1 MEKQKKNPSNES
13 LFVSICRFDR
23 VYQRWIIKYHK
34 DGIKKNVKKP
44 DVEFSEANKTTTKT
58 KNEKR
63 KRTHSQMSKK
73 IIDYCQSSNPNQLIM
88 YVSMAIILDIT
99 NSGILFSCLKKIK
112 NQTHEIELM
121 VVFSFLVSC
130 KS

>member
-1 MEKQKKNPSNES
+1 MNIGRDGKTKKNPSNES

-63 KRTHSQMSKK
+63 KTKTDTFTDVKEDNRLLS
-73 IIDYCQSSNPNQLIM
+73 
-88 YVSMAIILDIT
+88 
-99 NSGILFSCLKKIK
+99 
-112 NQTHEIELM
+112 
-121 VVFSFLVSC
+121 VF

>member
-1 MEKQKKNPSNES
+1 MEEMEKKNPSNES

-34 DGIKKNVKKP
+34 DGIKNVKKP

-58 KNEKR
+58 KMKTKTDTFTDVKEDNR
-63 KRTHSQMSKK
+63 LLS
-73 IIDYCQSSNPNQLIM
+73 
-88 YVSMAIILDIT
+88 
-99 NSGILFSCLKKIK
+99 
-112 NQTHEIELM
+112 
-121 VVFSFLVSC
+121 VF